1 MGAKLT
7 IAEIEALNMWVTKQH
22 GILPNQ
28 YHYSYEQGDTLIYPE
43 HIADLLTIDKMMTNK
58 INNDK
63 QKQEATQKNKQKNP
77 LGIKQGGEGFYGQ
90 TFKFNKQQNK

>member
-7 IAEIEALNMWVTKQH
+7 VEEIEALNMWVNKQH

-28 YHYSYEQGDTLIYPE
+28 YHYAYEQGDTLIYPE

-58 INNDK
+58 INNDRK
-63 QKQEATQKNKQKNP
+63 KEEATQKHKQKNP
-77 LGIKQGGEGFYGQ
+77 LGIKQGGGGFYGQ
-90 TFKFNKQQNK
+90 TFKFNNNNK